1 MDRIQAMETF
11 VRVIEAGSFK
21 KAADTMQVLPST
33 VTRTIKE
40 LESHL
45 GVRLMNRTTRALSVT
60 DAGLRYYDGCKALLR
75 DVQLTEEMATQQS
88 GVLRGSIRIGTTPTL
103 AKNFIIP
110 ALRDFTDRYPAIDLD
125 FHLVDATVD
134 VIQEGIDCV
143 IRTGVLQPSRL
154 VARRIGTFHWYL
166 CASPD
171 YLERHGNPTSVAALR
186 KHTAV
191 GYVGNRA
198 GRSTSWTF
206 HEGSQAIDV
215 SMVNR
220 ISVNDTDAYVAAG
233 VAGFGLIRVASYM
246 VRQQIADGRLV
257 RLLEDI
263 AAAPEP
269 ISMLYPQSRH
279 LSPAIRAFID
289 WCTEIIAK
297 ESVGW

>member
-1 MDRIQAMETF
+1 MDRLHAMETF

-45 GVRLMNRTTRALSVT
+45 NVRLLNRTTRALSVT

-75 DVQLTEEMATQQS
+75 DVQLTEEMASQQS
-88 GVLRGSIRIGTTPTL
+88 GVLRGSIRIGTTSTL

-110 ALRDFTDRYPAIDLD
+110 ALREFTDRYPAIDLD

-134 VIQEGIDCV
+134 MVQHGIDCV
-143 IRTGVLQPSRL
+143 IRTGAQPPSRL

-166 CASPD
+166 CGSPD
-171 YLERHGNPTSVAALR
+171 YLERHGKPTSVAELR
-186 KHTAV
+186 KHTSV
-191 GYVGNRA
+191 GYVGNRS
-198 GRSTSWTF
+198 GRSGNRAF
-206 HEGSQAIDV
+206 QEGSQAIDV
-215 SMVNR
+215 PMMSR
-220 ISVNDTDAYVAAG
+220 ISVNDTDAYLAAG
-233 VAGFGLIRVASYM
+233 IAGFGLIRIASYM
-246 VRQQIADGRLV
+246 VREHIADGRLV
-257 RLLEDI
+257 RLLEHI
-263 AAAPEP
+263 EAPPEP
-269 ISMLYPQSRH
+269 ISILYPQSRH

-297 ESVGW
+297 KAVNW